1 MINVPF
7 SLKKRKIKGNL
18 GKSSYGFGG
27 EYGLFSGYVSYEND
41 TAIIS
46 WGNET
51 NSIQGHLNLKTRIR
65 KLSPS
70 SEILEE
76 SKFSLLDIFNS
87 VGLDYWYTDDGQREY
102 NSIYFNLTTMEDNNM
117 ILETRS
123 TYPSDKMTL
132 TLADV
137 PRDKSIVFLNIYL
150 DMNDE
155 FDVALVLE
163 DSRRNKLCDC
173 QKI

>member
-1 MINVPF
+1 M
-7 SLKKRKIKGNL
+7 
-18 GKSSYGFGG
+18 
-27 EYGLFSGYVSYEND
+27 
-41 TAIIS
+41 
-46 WGNET
+46 
-51 NSIQGHLNLKTRIR
+51 
-65 KLSPS
+65 
-70 SEILEE
+70 
-76 SKFSLLDIFNS
+76 LDIFNS

-173 QKI
+173 QKYLN